1 MTNYASGHSAEK
13 RAAVYL
19 MDSGFK
25 LREMNWRTRWCE
37 IDIVAEK
44 DKTIYFV
51 EVKSRDNLDHGSG
64 LEYVT
69 NKKLKQMAF
78 AAEFWVSQ
86 NKWEGQYQL
95 AVIAID
101 AGEIE
106 FIDDVFV

>member
-1 MTNYASGHSAEK
+1 MTNYASGHGAEK
-13 RAAVYL
+13 QAADYL
-19 MDSGFK
+19 ARFGFK
-25 LREMNWRTRWCE
+25 IRELNWRTRWCE

-44 DKTIYFV
+44 DKTIYLV

-64 LEYVT
+64 TDYVT
-69 NKKLKQMAF
+69 DKKLKQMAF

-95 AVIAID
+95 AIIAID